1 MCINTNAELLA
12 GTNIEQ
18 FLTNTHVKMGYYL
31 LDLSGKMGYCKDM
44 FRDIIFF
51 VLRISL
57 IVALWAFVWKFIEP
71 KTQLMRVLRAALLV
85 LGLLFILA
93 MLKITGQ

>member
-1 MCINTNAELLA
+1 
-12 GTNIEQ
+12 
-18 FLTNTHVKMGYYL
+18 MGYH
-31 LDLSGKMGYCKDM
+31 KCM
-44 FRDIIFF
+44 FRNIVFF

-85 LGLLFILA
+85 LGLLAILA

>member
-1 MCINTNAELLA
+1 
-12 GTNIEQ
+12 
-18 FLTNTHVKMGYYL
+18 
-31 LDLSGKMGYCKDM
+31 M
-44 FRDIIFF
+44 FRDIVLF

-85 LGLLFILA
+85 LGLLAILA

>member
-1 MCINTNAELLA
+1 
-12 GTNIEQ
+12 
-18 FLTNTHVKMGYYL
+18 MGYLL
-31 LDLSGKMGYCKDM
+31 LDLSVKIGYYKYM
-44 FRDIIFF
+44 LRDIIFF

-57 IVALWAFVWKFIEP
+57 IATLWAFVWKFIEP

-85 LGLLFILA
+85 LGLLVVLA

>member
-1 MCINTNAELLA
+1 MPKDRPGRVLPH
-12 GTNIEQ
+12 
-18 FLTNTHVKMGYYL
+18 FLMNMYVKMGYFL
-31 LDLSGKMGYCKDM
+31 LDLSIKIGYCKYM
-44 FRDIIFF
+44 FRDIVFF

-71 KTQLMRVLRAALLV
+71 KTQLMRILRAALLV
-85 LGLLFILA
+85 LGLLVVLT

>member
-1 MCINTNAELLA
+1 
-12 GTNIEQ
+12 
-18 FLTNTHVKMGYYL
+18 MGYFL
-31 LDLSGKMGYCKDM
+31 LDSSGKIGYCKYM
-44 FRDIIFF
+44 FRDIVFF

>member
-1 MCINTNAELLA
+1 
-12 GTNIEQ
+12 
-18 FLTNTHVKMGYYL
+18 MGYFL
-31 LDLSGKMGYCKDM
+31 LDLDTKIGYPEYM
-44 FRDIIFF
+44 FRDIVLF

-85 LGLLFILA
+85 LGLLAILA
-93 MLKITGQ
+93 MLKISGQ

>member
-1 MCINTNAELLA
+1 
-12 GTNIEQ
+12 
-18 FLTNTHVKMGYYL
+18 MGYYKYML
-31 LDLSGKMGYCKDM
+31 RS
-44 FRDIIFF
+44 IVFF

-57 IVALWAFVWKFIEP
+57 IAALWAFVWKFIEP

-85 LGLLFILA
+85 LGLLAILA